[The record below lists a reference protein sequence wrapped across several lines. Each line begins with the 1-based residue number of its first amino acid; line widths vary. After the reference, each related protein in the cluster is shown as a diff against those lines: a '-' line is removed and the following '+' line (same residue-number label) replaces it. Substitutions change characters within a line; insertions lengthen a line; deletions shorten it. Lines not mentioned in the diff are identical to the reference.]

1 MRSFARRR
9 RHAVPAPAT
18 VACRQT
24 LTGGE
29 RLEPRHVLAGV
40 PVGGLA
46 TTGAS
51 LTRASA
57 VAPPVV
63 VATVP
68 VTDPLGS
75 GRQIALVTPARAY
88 GFEFT
93 AAAAGAAT
101 TIAVDMGQLPFGT
114 VLELDVVGGLTRWT
128 GVGTPAFVA
137 APAGLAVDLRVGGSD
152 VRIAAETSVVP
163 VQPGSSIRPAVT
175 VGVADGG
182 PFVQPIAATI
192 GRGGSGATFATPG
205 APPGIYA
212 CTVMWSVADSGGA
225 TRVRDS
231 APVSLVFA
239 AGPVPAGALASAVSW
254 LAAPANRPVAI
265 VAAVA
270 RSVVPPPGP
279 GSPPAPAAIEIV
291 TQWSD
296 RVTATG
302 GGPQVPVSFDGRQ
315 RFAALAAGSP
325 RVASDVLSFR
335 IVPTASERAAASVR
349 FGPALVVG
357 SPGGLRGTAGG
368 PALTSLPVGIV
379 VEPPGGVVAP
389 VLVTTDLVRDTVWRA
404 GRTYLVDGEVHVR
417 RGATLTIEDGVTVLI
432 RNGRRPQ
439 RLVDTSALV
448 FDSGSALR
456 AATVTFAA
464 ADAAGRETTLA
475 DNGGVFFCGSTRS
488 AAKDGIASVAG
499 GSGSSF
505 VAGLVVARAL
515 GRTDPSGA
523 GGDAAGGDD
532 IDAVSVIGVGPAEW
546 RIRAVRSER
555 SGDDGFDVTASTFT
569 IDSLTIVA
577 PVEDGL
583 NATSSFVTI
592 QGSLAIVMST
602 SIAPDR
608 QVFDF
613 EIKNGPVKVLLPRLT
628 AVDLRGYWGP
638 IEDGVSL
645 SSPDMPPAPQ
655 RRLVSTWYVYHGT
668 LVNGPALIYS
678 INAD

>member
-1 MRSFARRR
+1 
-9 RHAVPAPAT
+9 
-18 VACRQT
+18 
-24 LTGGE
+24 
-29 RLEPRHVLAGV
+29 
-40 PVGGLA
+40 
-46 TTGAS
+46 
-51 LTRASA
+51 
-57 VAPPVV
+57 
-63 VATVP
+63 
-68 VTDPLGS
+68 
-75 GRQIALVTPARAY
+75 
-88 GFEFT
+88 
-93 AAAAGAAT
+93 
-101 TIAVDMGQLPFGT
+101 
-114 VLELDVVGGLTRWT
+114 
-128 GVGTPAFVA
+128 
-137 APAGLAVDLRVGGSD
+137 
-152 VRIAAETSVVP
+152 
-163 VQPGSSIRPAVT
+163 
-175 VGVADGG
+175 
-182 PFVQPIAATI
+182 
-192 GRGGSGATFATPG
+192 
-205 APPGIYA
+205 
-212 CTVMWSVADSGGA
+212 
-225 TRVRDS
+225 
-231 APVSLVFA
+231 
-239 AGPVPAGALASAVSW
+239 
-254 LAAPANRPVAI
+254 
-265 VAAVA
+265 
-270 RSVVPPPGP
+270 
-279 GSPPAPAAIEIV
+279 
-291 TQWSD
+291 
-296 RVTATG
+296 
-302 GGPQVPVSFDGRQ
+302 
-315 RFAALAAGSP
+315 
-325 RVASDVLSFR
+325 
-335 IVPTASERAAASVR
+335 
-349 FGPALVVG
+349 
-357 SPGGLRGTAGG
+357 
-368 PALTSLPVGIV
+368 
-379 VEPPGGVVAP
+379 
-389 VLVTTDLVRDTVWRA
+389 
-404 GRTYLVDGEVHVR
+404 VR

-577 PVEDGL
+577 PIEDGL

-655 RRLVSTWYVYHGT
+655 RRLVSTWYVFHGT